1 MTRQHRTSKGSSAGA
16 LSGSS
21 PHSIHLAAILR
32 TLCVLAGAAAC
43 CGRLQAD
50 NSNSLWGRTVLEIR
64 LNADTDLTAAK
75 FKAEITQQKNEPLD
89 RAKVA
94 ASLKRLY
101 ATGRFLELAANAEP
115 QGEGVLLVF
124 RARAR
129 YFIGVVRVE
138 GAPKEVDP
146 VGLASASSL
155 RLGQPLTDE
164 GLAHAKQQISSALAN
179 SAYYSTEIETRVDR
193 HPENQEADV
202 TFTVEAGKAA
212 RLSGVSFT
220 GTNIFPPATLL
231 KRARWKMGI
240 QLTAARLEQG
250 ISRLHSFYVK
260 HDHLEAAVS
269 TERRI
274 YDPAKNTEQLVAHV
288 EAGPEIRIRVSGAR
302 VSSSTLQSILPAYRQ
317 ASADPLTLQEGEQA
331 LTNYFMQQGYYSAR
345 VRLSEKPAGHSSG
358 TPNGNLNVTYEASL
372 GPRGKFVGY
381 TFRGNHNIATSE
393 LTDTVALQPA
403 TALESLRGRFD
414 SDLLDRSVQALTT
427 LYQSRG
433 FPEVKVSPSL
443 NRDYQGQPNQL
454 FVTFDIQEGSQEHVR
469 NLTITGLGA
478 EVEKQLGN
486 SLLTSQGKPYS
497 PAHAQVDRDTILS
510 YLNNRGYEQ
519 ASVDWRASAPTPEH
533 EVNVAFQVN
542 QGHQQTIAE
551 VVVLG
556 NEFTRDSVIDRE
568 LTLAAGQPLNHSALL
583 ESQQRL
589 YGLNLFNQVQVST
602 QNPGSP
608 ETAKTVLVGIEE
620 AKRWTLGYGGG
631 LDVQRLPGG
640 PQAQYGVSP
649 RVSLEVDRIGIGGR
663 PQTFSLLGHVS
674 NLEKI
679 GSTSYDI
686 PRFLNHPDLDLRIT
700 GLADQSRSV
709 ATFNSLTQQASVTL
723 QKRYSPHTSLLARY
737 NFRHVSVSDLHIN
750 PASIPLLG
758 SVLVAS
764 LGGSYVNDHR
774 DNPVDATRGSYSSVD
789 ASLAWT
795 GFGSSANFGRVI
807 GQNSTYYHLGAHVI
821 FARNTRF
828 GVEPPFGP
836 APTLPPGTTVTG
848 IESLL
853 EDVPLPERLFM
864 GGPDSHRAFALNEAG
879 PRDPISGYPIGGL
892 AEFLNQ
898 TELRFPLQR
907 NHLGLV
913 IFEDAGNVFSTI
925 GRLRLLKFTQSSP
938 TDFDY
943 DVQSA
948 GIGVRYQTPVGPLRF
963 DVGYS
968 PNIPQY
974 EVCANPNVSVCPPNE
989 VEVFRLPRFQFFLSV
1004 GQSF

>member
-1 MTRQHRTSKGSSAGA
+1 LDGFPGSIPG
-16 LSGSS
+16 
-21 PHSIHLAAILR
+21 LAAALR
-32 TLCVLAGAAAC
+32 ALFTVAVIAAC
-43 CGRLQAD
+43 CGRLHAD
-50 NSNSLWGRTVLEIR
+50 NPNNLWGRRVLEIR
-64 LNADTDLTAAK
+64 LNADADLNAAK
-75 FKAEITQQKNEPLD
+75 FRAEITQQTNESLD

-94 ASLKRLY
+94 ASLKNLY
-101 ATGRFLELAANAEP
+101 ATGRFVELAANAEP
-115 QGEGVLLVF
+115 RGEGVLLVF

-138 GAPKEVDP
+138 GAPKDVDP
-146 VGLASASSL
+146 VTVASASGL

-164 GLAHAKQQISSALAN
+164 GIAHARQQIASTLAN
-179 SAYYSTEIETRVDR
+179 SAYYSTAIEASVDR

-202 TFTVEAGKAA
+202 NFTVEAGKAA

-220 GTNIFPPATLL
+220 GTHIFPAASLL
-231 KRARWKMGI
+231 RQARWKMGI
-240 QLTAARLEQG
+240 QLTSARFEKG

-260 HDHLEAAVS
+260 RDHLEAAIS
-269 TERRI
+269 SERRV
-274 YDPAKNTEQLVAHV
+274 YDARKNTEQLFVRV
-288 EAGPEIRIRVSGAR
+288 ESGPEVRIRVSGAR
-302 VSSSTLQSILPAYRQ
+302 VSSSTLQSVLPAYRQ

-331 LTNYFMQQGYYSAR
+331 LTNYFMQQGHYSAT
-345 VRLSEKPAGHSSG
+345 VKLSQNTDGLSDR
-358 TPNGNLNVTYEASL
+358 TPNGDLKVTYAVSL

-381 TFRGNHNIATSE
+381 TFRGNHSIAPGELSE
-393 LTDTVALQPA
+393 AVALQPA
-403 TALESLRGRFD
+403 TALASLRGRFD
-414 SDLLDRSVQALTT
+414 RDLLDRSVQALTT
-427 LYQSRG
+427 LYRSRG
-433 FPEVKVSPSL
+433 FSEVKISPSL
-443 NRDYQGQPNQL
+443 NPDYQGQPNEL
-454 FVTFDIQEGSQEHVR
+454 FVTFEIQEGSQTHVR
-469 NLTITGLGA
+469 NFTLTGLDASA
-478 EVEKQLGN
+478 EEQLRT

-497 PAHAQVDRDTILS
+497 PARVQTDRNTILS
-510 YLNNRGYEQ
+510 YLNNRGYPQ
-519 ASVDWRASAPTPEH
+519 ASVDWRASEPTPQH
-533 EVNVAFQVN
+533 EADVAFQVSE
-542 QGHQQTIAE
+542 GRQQTIAQ

-556 NEFTRDSVIDRE
+556 NEFTRDSVVDRE
-568 LTLAAGQPLNHSALL
+568 LTVAPGQPLNQSALL

-608 ETAKTVLVGIEE
+608 ETGKTVLVGLEE

-640 PQAQYGVSP
+640 PQSQYGVSP

-679 GSTSYDI
+679 GSSSYDI
-686 PRFLNHPDLDLRIT
+686 PRFLNHPDLDLRFT

-709 ATFNSLTQQASVTL
+709 ATFNSLTQQVSVTL
-723 QKRYSPHTSLLARY
+723 QKRYSPHSSVLARY
-737 NFRHVSVSDLHIN
+737 NFRHVSVSELHIN

-764 LGGSYVNDHR
+764 VGGSYVNDHR

-795 GFGSSANFGRVI
+795 GFGSSANFGRAI
-807 GQNSTYYHLGAHVI
+807 AQNSTYYRLGSHVI

-898 TELRFPLQR
+898 VELRFPFER
-907 NHLGLV
+907 NHFGLV
-913 IFEDAGNVFSTI
+913 LFEDAGNVYSTI

-974 EVCANPNVSVCPPNE
+974 EVCTNQNVSVCAPNE
-989 VEVFRLPRFQFFLSV
+989 VEVLRLPRFQFFLSV

>member
-1 MTRQHRTSKGSSAGA
+1 MAS
-16 LSGSS
+16 
-21 PHSIHLAAILR
+21 
-32 TLCVLAGAAAC
+32 VAAC

-50 NSNSLWGRTVLEIR
+50 NSNNLWGRTVLEIR
-64 LNADTDLTAAK
+64 LNADADLTAAK
-75 FKAEITQQKNEPLD
+75 FKAEITQQTNESLE

-94 ASLKRLY
+94 TSLKNLY
-101 ATGRFLELAANAEP
+101 ATGRFVELAANVEP
-115 QGEGVLLVF
+115 RGEGVLLVF

-146 VGLASASSL
+146 VALASASGL

-164 GLAHAKQQISSALAN
+164 GLAHARQQISSTLAN
-179 SAYYSTEIETRVDR
+179 SAYYSSEIEVSVDR

-202 TFTVEAGKAA
+202 IFSVEAGKAA

-231 KRARWKMGI
+231 RKARWKTGI

-250 ISRLHSFYVK
+250 ISRLHAFCVK
-260 HDHLEAAVS
+260 RDHLEASVS
-269 TERRI
+269 AERRV
-274 YDPAKNTEQLVAHV
+274 YDAAKNTEQLVV
-288 EAGPEIRIRVSGAR
+288 RVDAGREIRIRVSGAR

-317 ASADPLTLQEGEQA
+317 ASADPLSLQEGEQA
-331 LTNYFMQQGYYSAR
+331 LTNYFMQRGHYS
-345 VRLSEKPAGHSSG
+345 VSVKLSQKAGGHSGGASNQG
-358 TPNGNLNVTYEASL
+358 LDVTYEVSP
-372 GPRGKFVGY
+372 GPPGSFVGY
-381 TFRGNHNIATSE
+381 AFRGNHSVPASQLSDAVVLLPSTAFE
-393 LTDTVALQPA
+393 LR
-403 TALESLRGRFD
+403 RGRFD
-414 SDLLDRSVQALTT
+414 HDLLNRSVQALTT
-427 LYQSRG
+427 FYQSRG
-433 FPEVKVSPSL
+433 FADVKVSPSL
-443 NRDYQGQPNQL
+443 NENYQGQPNQL
-454 FVTFDIQEGSQEHVR
+454 FVTFEIQEGSQTHVR
-469 NLTITGLGA
+469 SLTITGLDPGT
-478 EVEKQLGN
+478 EKHLQP

-497 PAHAQVDRDTILS
+497 PARVQTDRNAILS
-510 YLNNRGYEQ
+510 YLSNHGYAQ
-519 ASVDWRASAPTPEH
+519 ATVDWRASEPTTQH
-533 EVNVAFQVN
+533 EVDVAFQVN
-542 QGHQQTIAE
+542 EGGQHTVAQ

-568 LTLAAGQPLNHSALL
+568 LTIAAGQPLNQSALL
-583 ESQQRL
+583 EDQQRL

-608 ETAKTVLVGIEE
+608 ETGKTVLVALEE

-640 PQAQYGVSP
+640 PQGQYGVSP

-686 PRFLNHPDLDLRIT
+686 PRVLNHPDLDLRIT

-709 ATFNSLTQQASVTL
+709 ATFNSLTQQASITL

-737 NFRHVSVSDLHIN
+737 NFRHVSVSDLHVN

-764 LGGSYVNDHR
+764 VGGSYVNDQR

-807 GQNSTYYHLGAHVI
+807 GQNSTYYRLGSHVI

-836 APTLPPGTTVTG
+836 APTLAPGTTVTG
-848 IESLL
+848 VESLL

-898 TELRFPLQR
+898 MELRFPLQR
-907 NHLGLV
+907 NHFGLV

-925 GRLRLLKFTQSSP
+925 GHLRLLKFTQSSP
-938 TDFDY
+938 TDLDY

-974 EVCANPNVSVCPPNE
+974 QVCSNQNVSVCPPNE
-989 VEVFRLPRFQFFLSV
+989 VEVFRLPKFQFFLSV